1 MIVSLSSGPGRIA
14 LAGFA
19 LILAFYLSYWSVRT
33 ARATYYTERNTL
45 EGYEKAT
52 QIEPENARN
61 WYLLGRYLQYS
72 LEDGNPQK
80 AIESYKQ
87 SLKIDPGASNTWLD
101 LAAVYESE
109 GDDKAAR
116 DAFLSAKKV
125 YPLSAEAAWRYG
137 NFLLRVGELDAAF
150 AEIKSSVTADPAR
163 ATEAFSRCVRI
174 EPDPNVI
181 LDKIMPADP
190 KLYLAVMQ
198 DLAGERDTV
207 NAVKVWKRVEALHP
221 KITMPDMFVLVDT
234 LRQQGRFDIAHEIW
248 GQAANLAGFGQ
259 LEGPQNSAMW
269 DGGFETEVTGMGYA
283 WRIANNARA
292 AQIGFENREQHTGK
306 HSIRVSFDGSSDVS
320 FRDVCQA
327 VVVEGGKAYE
337 LSGWIQ
343 AKDLTTDEGLRLE
356 VRGRGTGVSTDS
368 VKGTQPWTR
377 LTVPWEGVAESQ
389 EVQVCLVRA
398 PSAQEDNNKIRGT
411 AWVDDV
417 ALTPLA
423 KGGAKR

>member
-1 MIVSLSSGPGRIA
+1 MIVSLPSGPGRLA

-19 LILAFYLSYWSVRT
+19 LIVTLYLGYGSVRA
-33 ARATYYTERNTL
+33 ARATYYTEKNTL
-45 EGYEKAT
+45 QGYEKAT

-72 LEDGNPQK
+72 LEDGDPQR
-80 AIESYKQ
+80 AIESYQQ
-87 SLKIDPGASNTWLD
+87 SLKIDPGSSNTWLD

-116 DAFLSAKKV
+116 NAFLSAKKV
-125 YPLSAEAAWRYG
+125 YPLSAEASWRYG

-150 AEIKSSVTADPAR
+150 AEIKSSVSADPTR

-174 EPDPNVI
+174 EPDPDVI
-181 LDKIMPADP
+181 LDKIMPPNP

-207 NAVKVWKRVEALHP
+207 NAVKVWKRVAALHP
-221 KITMPDMFVLVDT
+221 KITMPEMFVLTDT
-234 LRQQGRFDIAHEIW
+234 LRQQGQFDIAHEVW
-248 GQAANLAGFGQ
+248 EQASNLAGVEQ

-283 WRIANNARA
+283 WRIGNVARA
-292 AQIGFENREQHTGK
+292 AQIGFENREQHSGK

-320 FRDVCQA
+320 FRDVCQP
-327 VVVEGGKAYE
+327 VLVDGGKAYE

-343 AKDLTTDEGLRLE
+343 TKDLTTDEGIRLE
-356 VRGRGTGVSTDS
+356 LRAQSTRVMTDS
-368 VKGTQPWTR
+368 LKGTQPWTR
-377 LTVPWEGVAESQ
+377 VAVPWEGVPESQ
-389 EVQVCLVRA
+389 EVQVCLLRM
-398 PSAQEDNNKIRGT
+398 PSALEDNNKIRGT
-411 AWVDDV
+411 AYVDDI

-423 KGGAKR
+423 KTGSRR